1 MLKSGMS
8 PCQGDG
14 PARRQARDDVP
25 LGGTRTARGRGMP
38 AHGAG
43 TGVSR
48 PGRGTGDGPASPGGD
63 APPILFRLAEKECAV
78 HGGRKRRLGAKPA
91 PLAPFLLKCGGRANP
106 CVRNLLGFRRVRR
119 TAQEQR
125 TCSPAFGTAQRLS
138 GVVIVR
144 ALPLAPRV
152 PLRYALPRPFSGR
165 VSKGEGPQPRPFVS
179 LGGVGETGEAPPAAD
194 EASLFRGSGAIGG
207 PEKGPGIAMPR
218 RC

>member
-8 PCQGDG
+8 PAGGRAGAPSGAGRCAAGRHEDG
-14 PARRQARDDVP
+14 PGP
-25 LGGTRTARGRGMP
+25 WGMP

-43 TGVSR
+43 T
-48 PGRGTGDGPASPGGD
+48 GD

-78 HGGRKRRLGAKPA
+78 HGGRKRRLGAKRR
-91 PLAPFLLKCGGRANP
+91 LWRLFCLK
-106 CVRNLLGFRRVRR
+106 
-119 TAQEQR
+119 T
-125 TCSPAFGTAQRLS
+125 
-138 GVVIVR
+138 GVVRIHAAETCHASAECAVPPR
-144 ALPLAPRV
+144 NRERIPRIWSLGRIFPGRLTHGLCSSFRAPRFATRS
-152 PLRYALPRPFSGR
+152 PSLSPGGE
-165 VSKGEGPQPRPFVS
+165 SKGEGPQPRPFVS